1 MLKYKVSIFIF
12 IFLFSFAQILEG
24 SSMDDEKIVENLDI
38 YKKNN
43 KLILV
48 KRKNDKKRFL
58 IPKSKKSQY
67 ILKLFKVKNLII
79 KYKIVEKISADKF
92 YINILNYGKK
102 QKSEPSMKKVI
113 DILNKKENFKIK
125 DFKNKKI
132 EFYYEGQ
139 VYDGPGI
146 WIFEL
151 KLENRIIYGRY
162 ETSHG
167 DIAGNIHEAEISEI
181 ISLDRKN

>member
-67 ILKLFKVKNLII
+67 ILKLFKVKKLEIE
-79 KYKIVEKISADKF
+79 YKIVKKISADKF

-113 DILNKKENFKIK
+113 DILNKKKNFKIK